1 MGCRRRAEPFTIRS
15 LPQHHVFLVPGFFG
29 FLSFGEM
36 TYFSAVAELLEHRL
50 VELGLDARVQAVGT
64 LPTASL
70 RARAAALARAV
81 ASAHVPPE
89 AHIHFVGHSS
99 GGLDVRLMTAPGVV
113 LPIDF
118 DLEALARRV
127 RTVVTLATPHYG
139 TPLASVATGVLGQK
153 LLQLLSVLT
162 LYALRFGRRPLRGAV
177 RAAQILVRLD
187 DMVGLGDSILDQ
199 LYAQVL
205 SDFSKE
211 RSQSLE
217 TFLGHVRGDQA
228 LLPQITPDSLDLFNS
243 STRDRA
249 DVRYGCVVTRARPPK
264 VLGTFAVG
272 LDPTAQLSHAIYH
285 ALYRLTAQ
293 MAPGRLPALT
303 DAQVEA
309 LVSGYGKVPAPS
321 ANDGMVP
328 TLSQVWGRVIHI
340 ARADHLDVMGYF
352 GDPSRGPT
360 HVDWLVTRSG
370 FDRTRFRAV
379 WGAVA
384 RTIAESARRPS

>member
-1 MGCRRRAEPFTIRS
+1 MRP
-15 LPQHHVFLVPGFFG
+15 LPRHQRVFLVPGFFG
-29 FLSFGEM
+29 FLNLGELM
-36 TYFSAVAELLEHRL
+36 YFSAVAELLQHRL
-50 VELGLDARVQAVGT
+50 LEQGLDARVQAVGT

-70 RARAAALARAV
+70 RARAAGLATAV
-81 ASAHVPPE
+81 AAADLPPD
-89 AHIHFVGHSS
+89 ADIHFVGHSS

-113 LPIDF
+113 LPISF
-118 DLEALARRV
+118 ELEAVARRV
-127 RTVVTLATPHYG
+127 RTVVTLATPHHG

-153 LLQLLSVLT
+153 LLKLLSVLT
-162 LYALRFGRRPLRGAV
+162 LYALRFGRRPLRGALK
-177 RAAQILVRLD
+177 AAQVLIRLD
-187 DMVGLGDSILDQ
+187 DMVGLGDTILDQ
-199 LYAQVL
+199 LYAQIL
-205 SDFSKE
+205 ADFSEEK
-211 RSQSLE
+211 SQSLE

-243 STRDRA
+243 STIDRSA
-249 DVRYGCVVTRARPPK
+249 VRYGCVVTRARPPR
-264 VLGTFAVG
+264 VFGGLTVG
-272 LDPTAQLSHAIYH
+272 FDPMAQLSHAVYH

-293 MAPGRLPALT
+293 MPASRLSTLT

-328 TLSQVWGRVIHI
+328 TLSQVWGQIIHI

-352 GDPSRGPT
+352 GDPHRGPS

-384 RTIAESARRPS
+384 RFIAEGV